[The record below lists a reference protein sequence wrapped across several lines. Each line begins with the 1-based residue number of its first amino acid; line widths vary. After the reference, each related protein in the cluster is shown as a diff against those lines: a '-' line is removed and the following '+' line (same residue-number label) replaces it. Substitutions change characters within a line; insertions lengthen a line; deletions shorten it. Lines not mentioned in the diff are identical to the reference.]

1 MADQSTAQEGRP
13 YITVPAPDIK
23 EIYFRR
29 TARPPAYN
37 GDMMSKVPTKT
48 QVSAGGIVFRRVAG
62 DVEVAII
69 GVDAKGE
76 QRWQL
81 PKGIVGEGESA
92 EETALREV
100 REETGL
106 EAEIVGPLET
116 IEYWYY
122 GSGGSIRFHK
132 YVHFFLMSYRS
143 GSTADHDHEVTEARW
158 VPLAEAEALLTFKSE
173 RARVQEARE
182 LIAAL

>member
-1 MADQSTAQEGRP
+1 
-13 YITVPAPDIK
+13 
-23 EIYFRR
+23 
-29 TARPPAYN
+29 
-37 GDMMSKVPTKT
+37 MSNVPTKT
-48 QVSAGGIVFRRVAG
+48 QVSAGGVVFRRGAG
-62 DVEVAII
+62 GVEIAIV

-81 PKGIVGEGESA
+81 PKGIVGGEETA
-92 EETALREV
+92 EETARREV

-106 EAEIVGPLET
+106 ETDIVGPLET

-122 GSGGSIRFHK
+122 GSGGSVRFHK

-143 GSTADHDHEVTEARW
+143 GSTDDHDHEVTEARW
-158 VPLAEAEALLTFKSE
+158 VSLADAEKLLTFKSE
-173 RARVQEARE
+173 RERVEEARE